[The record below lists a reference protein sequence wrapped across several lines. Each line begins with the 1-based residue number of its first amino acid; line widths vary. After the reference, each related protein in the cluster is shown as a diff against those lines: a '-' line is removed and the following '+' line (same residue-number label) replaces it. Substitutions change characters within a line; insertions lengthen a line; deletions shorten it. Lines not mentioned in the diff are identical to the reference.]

1 MSEGVVVAQLFTKR
15 PETVEA
21 VQYRPHETCGELC
34 ALLGFPRGAEACC
47 DVALD
52 GDLAAFKVET
62 WQGPYEAQPGDW
74 VVRDSAGQVHVYTDK
89 SFQAA
94 YAPLLEG
101 RP

>member
-1 MSEGVVVAQLFTKR
+1 MAQLFTKR

-34 ALLGFPRGAEACC
+34 RFLGVP
-47 DVALD
+47 LD
-52 GDLAAFKVET
+52 KHSDPVPAGTSYFTVHT
-62 WQGPYEAQPGDW
+62 WQGPHSAKPGDW
-74 VVRDSAGQVHVYTDK
+74 VVRDSAGQVHVYTDE
-89 SFQAA
+89 SFRAA